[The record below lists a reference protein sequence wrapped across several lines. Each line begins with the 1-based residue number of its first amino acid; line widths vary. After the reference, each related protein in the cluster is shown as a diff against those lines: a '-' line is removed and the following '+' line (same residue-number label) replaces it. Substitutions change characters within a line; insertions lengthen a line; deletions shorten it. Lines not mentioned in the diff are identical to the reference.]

1 VEEEHSM
8 KVRLQFLIPGVIL
21 LLLGLVW
28 TLQGAG
34 VLGGSVMTG
43 QRQWLVIG
51 LVVAVA
57 GLVLGYLGL
66 GARAQ
71 RA

>member
-1 VEEEHSM
+1 M
-8 KVRLQFLIPGVIL
+8 KVRLQFLIPAVIL

-51 LVVAVA
+51 LVLVVV